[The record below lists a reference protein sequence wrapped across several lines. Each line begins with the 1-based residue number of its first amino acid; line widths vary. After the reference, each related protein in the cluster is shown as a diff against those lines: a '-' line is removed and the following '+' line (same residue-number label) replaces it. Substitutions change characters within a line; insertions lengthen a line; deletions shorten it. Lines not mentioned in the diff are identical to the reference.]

1 MNLDIDDPDEVIAAA
16 TGFTTAIDTVGELVT
31 LVTGELEP
39 PRRPGSALDRVLADR
54 LGWIVDTFD
63 GALRNDAGRT
73 ALTLRQ
79 ITETARALGAADIA
93 GGQAT
98 RWTGAG

>member
-16 TGFTTAIDTVGELVT
+16 TGFSTAIDTVGELVT

-39 PRRPGSALDRVLADR
+39 PRRPGSALDRVLTDR
-54 LGWIVDTFD
+54 LGWIVETFG

-79 ITETARALGAADIA
+79 ITEAARALGAADIA
-93 GGQAT
+93 GGQAM
-98 RWTGAG
+98 RGTGAG